1 MVQIDDLLYS
11 IFFQGTAL
19 SSYKY
24 RQYFEKRPCVH
35 DRIVFQVSILRN
47 SACHR
52 CTITHV
58 CRLKNTRW
66 KVKLASAGQNRCW
79 KLGQQNAIC
88 GNYLVLFRDCG
99 LAHIFLGI
107 KLFVFQDKKL
117 KLLASVWKRISWNLA
132 KFQLNQTTHRK
143 NENNN
148 CLIELNEL
156 NFWWGFTIFYF
167 KQMLKVSAF
176 YLEKQKKFYC
186 IKFRKGHQSF

>member
-1 MVQIDDLLYS
+1 MDIKSNAIFREESSHRNHYIMVQIDDLLYS
-11 IFFQGTAL
+11 IFFQKTAL
-19 SSYKY
+19 YSYKY

-88 GNYLVLFRDCG
+88 WNYLVLFRDCG
-99 LAHIFLGI
+99 LDHIFLGI
-107 KLFVFQDKKL
+107 KLFLFFKIK
-117 KLLASVWKRISWNLA
+117 SW
-132 KFQLNQTTHRK
+132 
-143 NENNN
+143 
-148 CLIELNEL
+148 
-156 NFWWGFTIFYF
+156 
-167 KQMLKVSAF
+167 
-176 YLEKQKKFYC
+176 
-186 IKFRKGHQSF
+186 SF